1 MEEEEEDKAIKFC
14 IVGDQFVGKT
24 RFLRRFCLNELST
37 NYLGTLAFDI
47 IKQSIQLGEQKY
59 VLSLNDLSGQERFK
73 KDIMSKIKISTKI
86 IFMYDVTKQESFD
99 SIPEWIETVKENNKN
114 DGLQMI
120 LIGNKI
126 DLENERKI
134 SKEQGREFAEKNAM
148 DFFEV
153 STKTGENVNE
163 AMLFII
169 KKALGKPNDFSGE
182 IIMDEK
188 NINQKKNNNQKKKGC
203 CNCL

>member
-1 MEEEEEDKAIKFC
+1 MEEDSQEIKFC
-14 IVGDQFVGKT
+14 IVGEQFVGKT
-24 RFLRRFCLNELST
+24 RFLRRYYLNEIST
-37 NYLGTLAFDI
+37 NYFGTQAFDLI
-47 IKQSIQLGEQKY
+47 RKSIQLGEQKY
-59 VLSLNDLSGQERFK
+59 DLSFNDLSGQERFK
-73 KDIMSKIKISTKI
+73 KAIMSKIKICTII

-99 SIPEWIETVKENNKN
+99 SIPKWIETVKENNKN

-182 IIMDEK
+182 IIMDGK

>member
-1 MEEEEEDKAIKFC
+1 MEEDSQEIKFC

-24 RFLRRFCLNELST
+24 RFLRRYYLNEIST
-37 NYLGTLAFDI
+37 NYFGTQGFDLI
-47 IKQSIQLGEQKY
+47 RKSIQLGEQKY
-59 VLSLNDLSGQERFK
+59 DLSFNDLSGQERYK
-73 KDIMSKIKISTKI
+73 KAIMSKIKICTII

-99 SIPEWIETVKENNKN
+99 SIPKWIETVKENNEN

-182 IIMDEK
+182 IIMDNK
-188 NINQKKNNNQKKKGC
+188 NINQKKINNQKKKGC
-203 CNCL
+203 CNCC

>member
-1 MEEEEEDKAIKFC
+1 MEEDSQEIKFC
-14 IVGDQFVGKT
+14 IVGEQFVGKT
-24 RFLRRFCLNELST
+24 RFLRRYYLNEIST
-37 NYLGTLAFDI
+37 NYFGTQAFDLI
-47 IKQSIQLGEQKY
+47 RKSIQLGEQKY
-59 VLSLNDLSGQERFK
+59 DLSFNDLSGQERFK
-73 KDIMSKIKISTKI
+73 KAIMSKIKICTII

-99 SIPEWIETVKENNKN
+99 SIPKWIETVKENNKN

-163 AMLFII
+163 TMLFII
-169 KKALGKPNDFSGE
+169 KKALGLPNDFSGE
-182 IIMDEK
+182 IIMDNK
-188 NINQKKNNNQKKKGC
+188 NINQKKINNQKKKGC
-203 CNCL
+203 CICL

>member
-1 MEEEEEDKAIKFC
+1 MEEDSQEIKFC
-14 IVGDQFVGKT
+14 IVGDEIVGKT
-24 RFLRRFCLNELST
+24 RFLRRYFLNEIST
-37 NYLGTLAFDI
+37 NYFGTQGFDLI
-47 IKQSIQLGEQKY
+47 RKSIQLGEQKY

-99 SIPEWIETVKENNKN
+99 SIPKWIETVKENNEN

>member
-1 MEEEEEDKAIKFC
+1 MEEDSQEIKFC

-24 RFLRRFCLNELST
+24 RFLRRYYLNEIST
-37 NYLGTLAFDI
+37 NYFGTQGFDLI
-47 IKQSIQLGEQKY
+47 RKSIQLGEQKY
-59 VLSLNDLSGQERFK
+59 DLSFNDLSGQERYK
-73 KDIMSKIKISTKI
+73 KAIMSKIKICTII

-99 SIPEWIETVKENNKN
+99 SIPKWIETVKENNEN

-182 IIMDEK
+182 IIMDNK
-188 NINQKKNNNQKKKGC
+188 NINQKKINNQKKKGC

>member
-24 RFLRRFCLNELST
+24 HFLRRFCLNEFSR
-37 NYLGTLAFDI
+37 NYLGTLGFEI
-47 IKQSIQLGEQKY
+47 IKKSIQLGDQCY
-59 VLSLNDLSGQERFK
+59 DLYFSDLSGQEKFK
-73 KDIMSKIKISTKI
+73 TTIMSRIKISTII

-99 SIPEWIETVKENNKN
+99 SIPKWIETVKENNEN